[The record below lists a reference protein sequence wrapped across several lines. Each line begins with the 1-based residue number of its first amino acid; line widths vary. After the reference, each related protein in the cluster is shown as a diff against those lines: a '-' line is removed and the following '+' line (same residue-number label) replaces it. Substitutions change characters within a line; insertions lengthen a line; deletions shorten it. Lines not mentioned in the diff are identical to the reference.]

1 MKTLNKDLSAI
12 QHTLE
17 SVQLNQA
24 IEQLKEMSDSSLQV
38 CHNNYCIEL
47 CYEDEIY
54 DNDEYN
60 INEHF
65 NTPFEALS
73 ALEHYNLSDDYF
85 YFHNGNLI
93 SFNYL
98 TGEDSPITFSELAQW
113 LIDEDKLAEYDI
125 TVVTLDDKY
134 NIVLDHI
141 NDIDSVSSIQ
151 PLLSYLAVEFIYTKE
166 WLSLSENNTIDNYI
180 EKYINVIIA
189 HFVDKKDND
198 QLDDLLDY
206 FNVEL

>member
-1 MKTLNKDLSAI
+1 MKTLNKDLAAI
-12 QHTLE
+12 
-17 SVQLNQA
+17 QLNQV

-47 CYEDEIY
+47 GYEDEVF

-65 NTPFEALS
+65 NTPFDALL

-113 LIDEDKLAEYDI
+113 LINEDKLSEYDI
-125 TVVTLDDKY
+125 TVITLDDMLASIEDNISDNKY
-134 NIVLDHI
+134 
-141 NDIDSVSSIQ
+141 
-151 PLLSYLAVEFIYTKE
+151 LLSKLADYLGQSLNTEQVEQLKTDDDYYE
-166 WLSLSENNTIDNYI
+166 YLVS
-180 EKYINVIIA
+180 
-189 HFVDKKDND
+189 HFMNE
-198 QLDDLLDY
+198 LDDYIYSDLYYLINTVGINY
-206 FNVEL
+206 SVN

>member
-1 MKTLNKDLSAI
+1 MKTSNKDLAAI
-12 QHTLE
+12 
-17 SVQLNQA
+17 QLNQV
-24 IEQLKEMSDSSLQV
+24 IEQLKEMSDSDLQV

-65 NTPFEALS
+65 NTPFDALS
-73 ALEHYNLSDDYF
+73 ALEHYNLSDNYF

-113 LIDEDKLAEYDI
+113 LISEDKLSEYDI
-125 TVVTLDDKY
+125 SVVTLDDMLASIEDNITDDEALLNTVCQYLHMNHITLGNDYSFDEKV
-134 NIVLDHI
+134 NIVMELI
-141 NDIDSVSSIQ
+141 SG
-151 PLLSYLAVEFIYTKE
+151 F
-166 WLSLSENNTIDNYI
+166 NY
-180 EKYINVIIA
+180 E
-189 HFVDKKDND
+189 
-198 QLDDLLDY
+198 QLDKLIMDLNINY
-206 FNVEL
+206 Q